1 MPATFRPLLVA
12 AAFVAAFAACD
23 DPYAIEAQYPVVS
36 DTTVLYG
43 INSAPVGAPT
53 AYYLV
58 GAPSR
63 QAAVAANAGFGFD
76 VAVSVLADG
85 SVRLITPTALAALIP
100 NGESVPH
107 PVGLQLLAGVG
118 FDTLSL
124 APAAGY
130 TRDSVLTVTP
140 GQTVAVQSANSA
152 GCPPVGYLGRNFHAK
167 MVVDSVRGDP
177 ARVYLRVVTDPN
189 CDFRSLK
196 PGTIPTE

>member
-1 MPATFRPLLVA
+1 MPATFRPLLAA

-36 DTTVLYG
+36 DTTMLYS
-43 INSAPVGAPT
+43 INSAPIGAPT
-53 AYYLV
+53 AYYLI

-76 VAVSVLADG
+76 VAVSALADG
-85 SVRLITPTALAALIP
+85 SVRLITPMALAALIP
-100 NGESVPH
+100 DPESVPH
-107 PVGLQLLAGVG
+107 PVGLQLLPGVG

-124 APAAGY
+124 APASGY
-130 TRDSVLTVTP
+130 TDSVLTVTP
-140 GQTVAVQSANSA
+140 GQTVAVQSAT
-152 GCPPVGYLGRNFHAK
+152 PVACRGSYLGRNFHAK

>member
-1 MPATFRPLLVA
+1 MPATFRPLLA
-12 AAFVAAFAACD
+12 AATLVAAFAACD
-23 DPYAIEAQYPVVS
+23 DPYAIKAQFPVVA
-36 DTTVLYG
+36 DTAVLYS
-43 INSAPVGAPT
+43 INTAPVGAPT
-53 AYYLV
+53 AYYLA

-100 NGESVPH
+100 DPGSAPH
-107 PVGLQLLAGVG
+107 PVGLQLLPGVG

-124 APAAGY
+124 APASGY
-130 TRDSVLTVTP
+130 TYDSLLTVTP
-140 GQTVAVQSANSA
+140 GQTVAIQSATLA
-152 GCPPVGYLGRNFHAK
+152 ACPVAYLGRNFHAK

-177 ARVYLRVVTDPN
+177 ARVYLRAVIDPN

>member
-1 MPATFRPLLVA
+1 MPATFRPLLAA

-23 DPYAIEAQYPVVS
+23 DPYAIEAQYPVVA

-53 AYYLV
+53 AYFLV
-58 GAPSR
+58 GASSG

-85 SVRLITPTALAALIP
+85 SVRFITPTALAALIP
-100 NGESVPH
+100 NRESIPH
-107 PVGLQLLAGVG
+107 PVGLQLLPGVG

-124 APAAGY
+124 APASGY
-130 TRDSVLTVTP
+130 TRDSVLTVTA
-140 GQTVAVQSANSA
+140 GQTVAVQSATPA
-152 GCPPVGYLGRNFHAK
+152 GCPVSYLGRNFHAK

-189 CDFRSLK
+189 CDYRSLK